1 MNHARIR
8 CGWISDSEVPTMAE
22 IIDSAFYQGGAR
34 HMLDAV
40 AGFACKTAV
49 SRIEL
54 NAGSKITHPQ
64 PLDRRAGFS
73 ASPAVGE
80 SLVRRLFAP
89 QTDRRMIKELMCTT
103 C

>member
-22 IIDSAFYQGGAR
+22 IIDSAFYQGAAR
-34 HMLDAV
+34 HMLDGV

-49 SRIEL
+49 SGIEL
-54 NAGSKITHPQ
+54 NAGSKTTHPQ
-64 PLDRRAGFS
+64 PLDRRAGVS
-73 ASPAVGE
+73 ESPAVGE